1 MHLRHVIVPAIVKNP
16 QQAQRRRPPDAAMDI
31 VYRRSVGTRRYAVR
45 IHIHTPAKSRQLVPC
60 LDDEYLLMMRAYECE
75 MLVEYPACNRIRLPP
90 FLPRRQAIYKFDR
103 SLVGVLHDDPSPLV
117 NLGAQH
123 HPDLDPCLR
132 LLCPHLPQR
141 SPARKRHVDIAEP
154 PQQINEIAR
163 SSRFLDLALKLRQR
177 LLPIDQIHDLVPAAL
192 HRNRL
197 VRRTILLACPLQRIV
212 VLGIVRNHDR
222 IQLIQL
228 HPCVAFG
235 QHLRRIS
242 RLQFCFVN
250 PHESP

>member
-1 MHLRHVIVPAIVKNP
+1 
-16 QQAQRRRPPDAAMDI
+16 MDI
-31 VYRRSVGTRRYAVR
+31 VYRRSVGTLRYAVR
-45 IHIHTPAKSRQLVPC
+45 INIHTPAECRQLVPC
-60 LDDEYLLMMRAYECE
+60 LDDEYLLMMRASECE
-75 MLVEYPACNRIRLPP
+75 MIVEYPECNRIRPPRYLPM
-90 FLPRRQAIYKFDR
+90 LRLQAAHRIDRGGQAIYKFDR
-103 SLVGVLHDDPSPLV
+103 SLVGGLLDYLKISLV
-117 NLGAQH
+117 KLAAQH

-141 SPARKRHVDIAEP
+141 SPARKRRVDIAEP

-163 SSRFLDLALKLRQR
+163 PSRFLDLALKLRQR
-177 LLPIDQIHDLVPAAL
+177 LLPVDQIHDLVPAAL

-197 VRRTILLACPLQRIV
+197 VRPQIFLACPLRRIV

-228 HPCVAFG
+228 HPRTPCS